1 MNLLLIALLVA
12 LTVWTVRRGRVWV
25 SRWQRRRHR
34 LSQPGATPDHP
45 LVLHS
50 PAVLEAARAALRCEC
65 GGEVIA
71 LGETPRLGLRVARG
85 RCREC
90 DRDVELYFVLPNFL
104 H

>member
-12 LTVWTVRRGRVWV
+12 LSVWSVRLGRARF
-25 SRWQRRRHR
+25 SRWQRRRQR
-34 LSQPGATPDHP
+34 ESQPGATPDNP
-45 LVLHS
+45 LVLQS
-50 PAVLEAARAALRCEC
+50 AAVLEAARAALRCEC
-65 GGEVIA
+65 GGEVKA

-90 DRDVELYFVLPNFL
+90 DRDVELYFVLPKFL